1 MFAGRALSWA
11 VTSKTRPD
19 GSREK
24 GAAQVVDLGCGFP
37 PAGRT
42 HEMIRSFRGTSRVA
56 CVDIDPGVIDNVCE
70 TVTPGDRS
78 WVAAV
83 QADIRDPARVFTAIR
98 EAGPGPGWSPPGSY
112 VAISATRVDDAAMQ
126 RELTTAGLLPRLE
139 NFTREQFAGL
149 FGGLRLEAS
158 GIAPMLGL
166 RLGGPMS
173 RPGRRA
179 RRTCSA
185 GSAAN
190 LA

>member
-42 HEMIRSFRGTSRVA
+42 HEMIL
-56 CVDIDPGVIDNVCE
+56 
-70 TVTPGDRS
+70 
-78 WVAAV
+78 